1 MNNYIC
7 HKCGGLLGYRT
18 TFVGGSWEVEKMI
31 IENPEIYF
39 GKKIKVFS
47 TSGRMTIGELYGYDY
62 DFDDDGNEFLEFDV
76 ENENGLLIGFTEDE
90 IKRIEIVGGSE

>member
-1 MNNYIC
+1 
-7 HKCGGLLGYRT
+7 
-18 TFVGGSWEVEKMI
+18 MI

-39 GKKIKVFS
+39 GKRIKVFS
-47 TSGRMTIGELYGYDY
+47 TSGRTTIGELYGYDY

-90 IKRIEIVGGSE
+90 IEHIEIVGSADDEEN

>member
-1 MNNYIC
+1 
-7 HKCGGLLGYRT
+7 
-18 TFVGGSWEVEKMI
+18 MI
-31 IENPEIYF
+31 
-39 GKKIKVFS
+39 
-47 TSGRMTIGELYGYDY
+47 T